1 MTRAATC
8 MLVVLTGI
16 SGLPVVHA
24 QDAGSLLARHAEL
37 QGELARNAF
46 QRPIHIE
53 SQQGSGEIRGDIYAL
68 VEQRW
73 AGAAPVLQ
81 GIDSWCD
88 ILILHVNVKACRV
101 SVSTA
106 GPTIS
111 LSIVSKYD
119 QPLAEAYLLEF
130 LYKAAIA
137 EGYLRT
143 ALSAADGP
151 LGTRDY
157 RIVLEAVPLDTGQSF
172 LHLSYSYAYGVTAR
186 IAMQLYLA
194 TIGRGKVGFST
205 SGYRADGQ
213 PAYVGGMRGV
223 IERNTMRYY
232 LAIEACLDAPG
243 PAQME
248 QRLNAWYT
256 RIERYP
262 LQLVEI
268 RRDEYLDMKHREL
281 DPDFASR

>member
-1 MTRAATC
+1 

-16 SGLPVVHA
+16 AGLPVVHA
-24 QDAGSLLARHAEL
+24 QDARSLLARYAEL
-37 QGELARNAF
+37 QDELARNAF

-53 SQQGSGEIRGDIYAL
+53 SKQGSGEIRGDIYAL
-68 VEQRW
+68 VGQPW
-73 AGAAPVLQ
+73 AGVAPVLR

-101 SVSTA
+101 SGTTA

-119 QPLAEAYLLEF
+119 QPLADAYLLEF
-130 LYKAAIA
+130 RYKAAIA
-137 EGYLRT
+137 QDYLRT

-151 LGTRDY
+151 LGTSDY
-157 RIVLEAVPLDTGQSF
+157 RIMLEAVSLDTGQSF
-172 LHLSYSYAYGVTAR
+172 LHLSYSYAYGVTGR
-186 IAMQLYLA
+186 MAMQLYLA
-194 TIGRGKVGFST
+194 TIGRGKLGFST
-205 SGYRADGQ
+205 NGYRADGQ
-213 PAYVGGMRGV
+213 PSYIGGMRGV

-232 LAIEACLDAPG
+232 LAIEACLGAPDAG
-243 PAQME
+243 QTE

-256 RIERYP
+256 GIEGYP

-281 DPDFASR
+281 ATDFARR